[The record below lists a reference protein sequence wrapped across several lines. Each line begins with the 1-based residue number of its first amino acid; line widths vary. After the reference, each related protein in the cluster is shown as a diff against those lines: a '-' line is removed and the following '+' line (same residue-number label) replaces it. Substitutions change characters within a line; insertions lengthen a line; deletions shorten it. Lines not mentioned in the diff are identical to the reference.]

1 MSEFYSLIL
10 KENNGGS
17 GKMLWRCWEVLETH
31 LVPWCISCKEMGQGV
46 VPAVSLSLGGQGV
59 GAVPRLGFLLSSPP
73 RLNKIP
79 HHSCDALMFFCP
91 TVCL

>member
-1 MSEFYSLIL
+1 MALL
-10 KENNGGS
+10 GS
-17 GKMLWRCWEVLETH
+17 PGDTPGSMVH
-31 LVPWCISCKEMGQGV
+31 LMQRDGARSGACCV
-46 VPAVSLSLGGQGV
+46 AVSPSLGGQGV